1 MQYRFL
7 EMWWKQ
13 VPAAAVVLALLLAAR
28 LCPAQVKSDEEVLF
42 FPTFAHLSE
51 DGAEWLVPIHGWI
64 FEPETNSFLRR
75 AALREL
81 RIRLELDPDAD
92 ETKIFESRVRWL
104 LVDNERDKLVSV
116 LIGGKPYP
124 VGVSRE
130 DGQFLETLRF
140 PVDEARPLAPEG
152 RIEFRAILPEGDER
166 TFAGSVRLVEP
177 EGLSVISD
185 IDDTVK
191 ITEVTDKT
199 KLIRNTFFRE
209 FAAVDGMAPLYR
221 KWAAQGAV
229 FHFVSSSPWQLFE
242 PLRDLMQE
250 SGFPEA
256 AWHLKPFRVKDV
268 SARSLFADPTE
279 YKLST
284 IEPILVAFPRRRFI
298 LVGDSGEKDPEI
310 YGELARRHPEQIEA
324 IYIRDVTGEGREAER
339 YGNAMHEVPGEKWR
353 VFREAEELPGLR
365 REPIDG

>member
-1 MQYRFL
+1 MFL
-7 EMWWKQ
+7 EMCWKRGQ
-13 VPAAAVVLALLLAAR
+13 AAAAFVAVLLAAR
-28 LCPAQVKSDEEVLF
+28 LCPAQVKSDEEIVF

-51 DGAEWLVPIHGWI
+51 DGAEWVVPIHGWI
-64 FEPETNSFLRR
+64 FEPETNSFIRR
-75 AALREL
+75 TALNEL
-81 RIRLELDPDAD
+81 RDRLELDPEAA

-104 LVDNERDKLVSV
+104 LVDNERDKVVSV
-116 LIGGKPYP
+116 TIGDKPYAL
-124 VGVSRE
+124 GASGE
-130 DGQFLETLRF
+130 DGRFMKSLRF
-140 PVDEARPLAPEG
+140 SVDEVRQLAPEG
-152 RIEFRAILPEGDER
+152 RIEFRAVLPAGDDR

-191 ITEVTDKT
+191 VTGVTDKT
-199 KLIRNTFFRE
+199 RLIRNTFFRE
-209 FAAVDGMAPLYR
+209 FAAVDGMAALYR
-221 KWAAQGAV
+221 QWAEQGAV

-242 PLRDLMQE
+242 PLRDLMNE

-279 YKLST
+279 YKLTT
-284 IEPILVAFPRRRFI
+284 IEPILKAFPQRRFI

-339 YGNAMHEVPGEKWR
+339 YGNAMHGVPEGKWR
-353 VFREAEELPGLR
+353 VFREPGELAGLER
-365 REPIDG
+365 K

>member
-1 MQYRFL
+1 MRHRFL
-7 EMWWKQ
+7 EMQWMRFQ
-13 VPAAAVVLALLLAAR
+13 AAAVVIAVLLAAR
-28 LCPAQVKSDEEVLF
+28 LCPAQVKSDEEIVF
-42 FPTFAHLSE
+42 FPTYAHLSE
-51 DGAEWLVPIHGWI
+51 GGSEWLVPIHGWI

-75 AALREL
+75 AALNEL
-81 RIRLELDPDAD
+81 RDRLELDPEAE

-104 LVDNERDKLVSV
+104 LVDNERDKVVSV
-116 LIGGKPYP
+116 TIGDKSHPLGAS
-124 VGVSRE
+124 GE
-130 DGQFLETLRF
+130 DGRFMKTLRF
-140 PVDEARPLAPEG
+140 PVDEIRRLAPEG
-152 RIEFRAILPEGDER
+152 RIEFRAVLPEGDER
-166 TFAGSVRLVEP
+166 TFAGSVWLVEP

-229 FHFVSSSPWQLFE
+229 FHFVSSSPWQLYE
-242 PLRDLMQE
+242 PLRELMNE

-279 YKLST
+279 YKLTT
-284 IEPILVAFPRRRFI
+284 IEKVLKAFPQRWFI

-339 YGNAMHEVPGEKWR
+339 CENAMHGVPGGKWR
-353 VFREAEELPGLR
+353 VFTEAGELPGPE
-365 REPIDG
+365 RE

>member
-1 MQYRFL
+1 ML
-7 EMWWKQ
+7 
-13 VPAAAVVLALLLAAR
+13 AAALVSAVLLAAR
-28 LCPAQVKSDEEVLF
+28 VCPAQVKSDEEVVF

-51 DGAEWLVPIHGWI
+51 DGTEWLVPIHGWI
-64 FEPETNSFLRR
+64 FEPETNSLLRR

-81 RIRLELDPDAD
+81 RFRLELDPEAD
-92 ETKIFESRVRWL
+92 ETKLFESRVRWL
-104 LVDNERDKLVSV
+104 LVDNERDKIVSV
-116 LIGGKPYP
+116 TIGEKSYP
-124 VGVSRE
+124 LGVSGE
-130 DGQFLETLRF
+130 DGRFMETLHF
-140 PVDEARPLAPEG
+140 PVDEVQELAADG
-152 RIEFRAILPEGDER
+152 RIEFRAVLPAGDDR

-191 ITEVTDKT
+191 VSEVTNKAR
-199 KLIRNTFFRE
+199 LIRRTFFEE

-221 KWAAQGAV
+221 KWAEEGAV

-242 PLRDLMQE
+242 PLRDLMNE

-284 IEPILVAFPRRRFI
+284 IEPILKSFPKRRFI
-298 LVGDSGEKDPEI
+298 LVGDSGEKDPEV

-324 IYIRDVTGEGREAER
+324 IYIRDVTGEPREAVR
-339 YGNAMHEVPGEKWR
+339 YGEAMDGVPEEKWW
-353 VFREAEELPGLR
+353 VFREAGELPGLE
-365 REPIDG
+365 RESAVDDSGAAR